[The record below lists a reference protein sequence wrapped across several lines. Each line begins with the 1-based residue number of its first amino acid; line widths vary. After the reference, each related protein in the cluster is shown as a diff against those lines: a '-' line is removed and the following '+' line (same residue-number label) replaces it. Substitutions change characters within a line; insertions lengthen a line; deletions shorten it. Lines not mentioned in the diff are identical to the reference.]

1 MLFEA
6 FHYNFQIDEKEK
18 FLWKAKKLD
27 ILINEIQEQRYVH
40 GSKYTSWCGEC
51 WTWR

>member
-6 FHYNFQIDEKEK
+6 FHYNFQIDENEK

-27 ILINEIQEQRYVH
+27 ILINEIQEQKYVH
-40 GSKYTSWCGEC
+40 GSKYTFWCGGC
-51 WTWR
+51 